1 MKTLMNVLGGAYT
14 LILFIV
20 IGFCLL
26 AYVWEVI
33 EELKDEE
40 EKKFYE
46 TFGYLPGQK
55 ES

>member
-1 MKTLMNVLGGAYT
+1 MKNLMNVLGCIYS

-26 AYVWEVI
+26 AYAWEVI
-33 EELKDEE
+33 EEIKDEE

-46 TFGYLPGQK
+46 TFGYLPGEK